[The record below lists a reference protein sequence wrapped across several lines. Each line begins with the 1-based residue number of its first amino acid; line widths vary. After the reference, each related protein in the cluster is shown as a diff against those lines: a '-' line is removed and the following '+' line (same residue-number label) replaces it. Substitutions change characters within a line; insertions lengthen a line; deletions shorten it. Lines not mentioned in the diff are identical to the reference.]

1 MIESLVVTLRE
12 GIEAALVVGIIL
24 AYLKRMGKTS
34 LNRYVYIGLGAAII
48 ASILGAVLFTAIDF
62 DPENEVLEGTMF
74 LIAGVFVGSMV
85 LWMRKT
91 AKNMTATMENK
102 LGRIVENTGDL
113 KKQGWGLLAFTF
125 FMVFREGIE
134 TVLFLSALS
143 LGEAPVMGWVGGL
156 AGIAMSV
163 LFAYFFINGSVKIN
177 LAKFFNVTSLILMI
191 LVVRL
196 FAGAAH
202 EFSEVNL
209 IPMNPTVMYFL
220 GLIVRDSSSAII
232 SMILLTLPIVMVL
245 LDNSNKSQTEINTIK
260 DPIARRQALAKVQ
273 QEKNWKYAV
282 VGAAMAINLVLGWDL
297 VEAWAKPTI
306 DPMPETVTAQN
317 GQVAISVDSLNDGL
331 IHKYVYR
338 ANGTDVKFLL
348 IKREDGS
355 IGSGLDACEICGPQ
369 GYYQEED
376 NKESIICRN
385 CNAPIAIPTIGF
397 PGGCNPVA
405 FEAQVNGDNVVIAA
419 AQLTDKGVPV
429 YNKKAN

>member
-24 AYLKRMGKTS
+24 AYLKRTGKTELS
-34 LNRYVYIGLGAAII
+34 RYVYIGLGAAIV
-48 ASILGAVLFTAIDF
+48 ASILGAVLFTTFDIDA
-62 DPENEVLEGTMF
+62 DNEIFEGTMF
-74 LIAGVFVGSMV
+74 LVAGIFVGSMV

-91 AKNMTATMENK
+91 AKNLKQTMENK
-102 LGRIVENTGDL
+102 LGQIVESNADL
-113 KKQGWGLLAFTF
+113 KKQAWGLLAFTF
-125 FMVFREGIE
+125 FMIFREGIE

-156 AGIAMSV
+156 AGIAMAV

-191 LVVRL
+191 LVIRL

-202 EFSEVNL
+202 EFAEIQL

-245 LDNSNKSQTEINTIK
+245 LDNSNKQQVDIAAIQ
-260 DPIARRQALAKVQ
+260 DPIARRQALAKVK

-282 VGAAMAINLVLGWDL
+282 VGAALAINLVLGWDL
-297 VEAWAKPTI
+297 FEALAKPTI
-306 DPMPETVTAQN
+306 DPMPVTVTAQD
-317 GQVAISVDSLNDGL
+317 GKVVIPMEGLNNGL

-355 IGSGLDACEICGPQ
+355 VGSGLDACEICGPQ

-376 NKESIICRN
+376 NKANIICRN

-405 FEAQVNGDNVVIAA
+405 FEAQVDGDNVVIAA
-419 AQLTDKGVPV
+419 QHLTDKGGPV
-429 YNKKAN
+429 YSKKAN

>member
-24 AYLKRMGKTS
+24 AYLKRMDKTS
-34 LNRYVYIGLGAAII
+34 LNRYVYIGLGAAVV
-48 ASILGAVLFTAIDF
+48 ASILGAMIFTALDF
-62 DPENEVLEGTMF
+62 DPENEILEGTMF

-91 AKNMTATMENK
+91 AKNMKQSMETK
-102 LGRIVENTGDL
+102 LGRIVETTGDL

-143 LGEAPVMGWVGGL
+143 LSEVPVMGWIGGL
-156 AGIAMSV
+156 AGIAMAV

-191 LVVRL
+191 LVIRL

-202 EFSEVNL
+202 EFSEVKL

-220 GLIVRDSSSAII
+220 GIIVRDSSSAII
-232 SMILLTLPIVMVL
+232 SMILLTLPIMMVL
-245 LDNSNKSQTEINTIK
+245 LDNGNKSLTDINSIK

-282 VGAAMAINLVLGWDL
+282 VGAALAINLVLGWDL

-306 DPMPETVTAQN
+306 DPMPVTITAQD
-317 GQVAISVDSLNDGL
+317 GKLVVPADTLDDGL

-376 NKESIICRN
+376 NKTNIICKN

-405 FEAQVNGDNVVIAA
+405 FEAQGDGDNVVIAA